1 MSVVADVFKA
11 DPDYLANEE
20 KYKQIRDGTV
30 CVIMFIQGSLC
41 FAVGGCCI
49 RVVLLAWH

>member
-11 DPDYLANEE
+11 DSDYLANEE

-30 CVIMFIQGSLC
+30 CVACAMHNFTVNSKRIL
-41 FAVGGCCI
+41 
-49 RVVLLAWH
+49 